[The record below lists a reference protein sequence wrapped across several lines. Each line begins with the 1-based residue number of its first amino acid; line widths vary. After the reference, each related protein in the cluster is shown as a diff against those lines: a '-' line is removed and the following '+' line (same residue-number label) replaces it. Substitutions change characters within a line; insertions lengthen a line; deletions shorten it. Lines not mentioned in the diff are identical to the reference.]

1 MGYISDI
8 QLFRDMN
15 KNPDVYGQHIDEETK
30 QEIERE
36 EKEKIDSG
44 VVESKAEK
52 LGPTAANFEQVFT
65 TISDF
70 HLKPEFSDDDPE
82 YELLQSRKK
91 VTVEFLS
98 KILEDVKRYVGT
110 VNSFNFIRDN
120 QEEARSREE
129 YLDNIKDIDT
139 ERRAV
144 HNRLIS
150 DLKIMI
156 RLVNTNF
163 NLNFDPKLRFE
174 AERQMPDRK
183 NLSDEELKAALDKR
197 EYVAFEK
204 KNFLFEN
211 LPSDPQNERD
221 FIKEWSFGL
230 YHDLTKL
237 NDDLKL
243 VLNEK
248 EKDRD

>member
-1 MGYISDI
+1 MGYISDA

-15 KNPDVYGQHIDEETK
+15 KNPDVYGIHIDEETRR
-30 QEIERE
+30 EIEKERQ
-36 EKEKIDSG
+36 EKIEAG
-44 VVESKAEK
+44 VIESKAEK
-52 LGPTAANFEQVFT
+52 LGPTAANFEKVFNV
-65 TISDF
+65 ISACQ
-70 HLKPEFSDDDPE
+70 LKPEFSDVDPE
-82 YELLQSRKK
+82 YALLQSRKK
-91 VTVEFLS
+91 ITIGFLS
-98 KILEDVKRYVGT
+98 KILDDVKRYVGT

-120 QEEARSREE
+120 QEDARSREE
-129 YLDNIKDIDT
+129 YLDNIKEADT

-156 RLVNTNF
+156 RLVNANF
-163 NLNFDPKLRFE
+163 NRNFDPKLRFE

-183 NLSDEELKAALDKR
+183 DLSDDELKAALDKR
-197 EYVAFEK
+197 EYVDFDK

-221 FIKEWSFGL
+221 FIKEWSFEL
-230 YHDLTKL
+230 YNDMTKL

-243 VLNEK
+243 VLDEK
-248 EKDRD
+248 